1 MPTVLVVNPNSTQA
15 MTDQIADAVRDV
27 WRPAGF
33 DVEVVTSTAG
43 PAAIQSD
50 ADGVAAV
57 DPLLELAA
65 SREADAYVVACFS
78 DPGIDLMRKR
88 LGRPVFGIAESAL
101 LAALGRGRR
110 VGIVSSVAASVPRH
124 QRYWDRLGLASRV
137 VADIAVGHGVL
148 ELHTPRAAD
157 DVRAAAH
164 TLVEQHGVDV
174 VILGCA
180 GLTHMRAAL
189 EAELGVPVVDPCR
202 AAVGAALTALQDTVL
217 VDEVAR

>member
-33 DVEVVTSTAG
+33 DVEVVTSNGG

-57 DPLLELAA
+57 EPMLDLVAA
-65 SREADAYVVACFS
+65 HEADAYVVACFS
-78 DPGIDLMRKR
+78 DPGIDLMRER

-101 LAALGRGRR
+101 LVALGRGRR

-148 ELHTPRAAD
+148 ELHTPEAAD
-157 DVRAAAH
+157 DVRAAARA
-164 TLVEQHGVDV
+164 LVEEHEVDV

-180 GLTHMRAAL
+180 GLTHMRAEL
-189 EAELGVPVVDPCR
+189 EAALGVPVVDPCR
-202 AAVGAALTALQDTVL
+202 AAVSAALTALQDGVL
-217 VDEVAR
+217 AEGVAR

>member
-15 MTDQIADAVRDV
+15 MTDQIADAVRDL

-57 DPLLELAA
+57 EPMLDLVAA
-65 SREADAYVVACFS
+65 READAYVVACFS
-78 DPGIDLMRKR
+78 DPGIDLMRER
-88 LGRPVFGIAESAL
+88 LSRPVFGIAESAL
-101 LAALGRGRR
+101 LVALGRGRR

-148 ELHTPRAAD
+148 ELHTPQAVA
-157 DVRAAAH
+157 DVRATARL
-164 TLVEQHGVDV
+164 LVEEHGADV

-180 GLTHMRAAL
+180 GLTHLRAGL
-189 EAELGVPVVDPCR
+189 EAELGVLVVDPCR
-202 AAVGAALTALQDTVL
+202 AAVGAALTALQDGVL
-217 VDEVAR
+217 AEGVAR